1 MNPAEA
7 YILSKPEPYRT
18 MLLELQLLVE
28 STVPQVELLYK
39 WHLPFYYLE
48 GKMFCFLNFR
58 KHFVE
63 LSFPKG
69 ILLNDTQKMLTAGE
83 GRKNLRSLR
92 YYKVEDIDAE
102 IAIGFLEQLKAILK
116 N

>member
-1 MNPAEA
+1 MNPAET
-7 YILSKPEPYRT
+7 YILSQPEPFKSI
-18 MLLELQLLVE
+18 LLELQVIIDNTAPE
-28 STVPQVELLYK
+28 ADLLYK
-39 WHLPFYYLE
+39 WHLPFYYLN

-58 KHFVE
+58 KRFVE

-69 ILLNDTQKMLTAGE
+69 FLLQDSERKLIAGE

-92 YYKVEDIDAE
+92 YDKVEDIDAE
-102 IAIGFLEQLKAILK
+102 VLIEFLKQLKVLIK

>member
-7 YILSKPEPYRT
+7 YILSKPEPFKSL
-18 MLLELQLLVE
+18 LLELQMLVE
-28 STVPQVELLYK
+28 STIPEAQLLFK
-39 WHLPFYYLE
+39 WHLPFYYLN

-58 KHFVE
+58 KNFVE

-69 ILLNDTQKMLTAGE
+69 ILLNDPHNKLTAGE

-92 YYKVEDIDAE
+92 YHKIEDIDAE
-102 IAIGFLEQLKAILK
+102 VLIGFLMQLKSLK
-116 N
+116 